1 MKPTNRIARGALAG
15 LLLLVAVQP
24 LPAAA
29 QDSAL
34 WSEVG
39 LTLLRSERVT
49 WTAVTEFRTEQNFP
63 RNTFPALYN
72 TTLRFSV
79 AKGWSLRGGYA
90 TFIRGND
97 RRRLGWQNTVNAGV
111 TYPVFSSKV
120 FGSTIYEHAW
130 LPAGRGERDR
140 LRQRF
145 EMVWRAKERISPFA
159 YEDLSLENGRGFY
172 RSRSRLGMSFDLPRG
187 FQLRTGYQFQTLQQ
201 RTGAWVPRHAM
212 LLQLRLPTF
221 FDLRQKKGAPIPNAP
236 TPPAEEGPENT
247 LEELDP
253 Q

>member
-1 MKPTNRIARGALAG
+1 MIARGALAG
-15 LLLLVAVQP
+15 LLLLVA
-24 LPAAA
+24 LRPAAA
-29 QDSAL
+29 QRPAL

-39 LTLLRSERVT
+39 LTLLRSERVA
-49 WTAVTEFRTEQNFP
+49 WTAITEFRTDQNFP

-72 TTLRFSV
+72 TTVRFSV

-90 TFIRGND
+90 TFVRGND

-111 TYPVFSSKV
+111 MYPVFSSKV

-145 EMVWRAKERISPFA
+145 EVVWRAKERTSPFA
-159 YEDLSLENGRGFY
+159 YEDLSMENGRGFY
-172 RSRSRLGMSFDLPRG
+172 RSRSRLGVSFDLPHG

-201 RTGAWVPRHAM
+201 RRGAWVPRHAV
-212 LLQLRLPTF
+212 LLQLRLPAF
-221 FDLRQKKGAPIPNAP
+221 FDLRNKKRTTAAKPAVPEA
-236 TPPAEEGPENT
+236 TPEQET
-247 LEELDP
+247 LEEVE
-253 Q
+253 QQ